1 MNGHISST
9 ENILGKNIRILRKQ
23 HTWSQ
28 EIVAEQLDISVPA
41 YSKIESGLTTVN
53 ITRLKQLADL
63 FETTPMALLGL
74 AELVNVSDEIAMLQ
88 VAYDKKT
95 DELITLQSKAI
106 RLHDELHHRRRVLK
120 RQSKK

>member
-9 ENILGKNIRILRKQ
+9 ENILGKKIKTLRGQ
-23 HTWSQ
+23 YLWTQ
-28 EIVAEQLDISVPA
+28 EIVANQLGISIPA
-41 YSKIESGLTTVN
+41 FSKIESGLTTVN

-74 AELVNVSDEIAMLQ
+74 TEVVKAADELAMLK

-106 RLHDELHHRRRVLK
+106 RLHDELHHRSVSK